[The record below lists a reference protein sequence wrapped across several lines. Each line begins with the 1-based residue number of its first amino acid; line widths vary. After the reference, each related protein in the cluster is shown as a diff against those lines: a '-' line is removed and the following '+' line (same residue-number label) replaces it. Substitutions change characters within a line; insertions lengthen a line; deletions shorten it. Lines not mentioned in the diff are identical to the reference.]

1 MKAAEIKAY
10 LEEKYAFLSGMKIF
24 QWIIFRS
31 ISGFFFF
38 LGAIDKKGYLIIT
51 FPSSASIEKITGEEL
66 KKLII
71 YLASI
76 K

>member
-1 MKAAEIKAY
+1 MR
-10 LEEKYAFLSGMKIF
+10 EEKWTWLSKFCLIV
-24 QWIIFRS
+24 
-31 ISGFFFF
+31 
-38 LGAIDKKGYLIIT
+38 GAIDRKGYLIIT
-51 FPSSASIEKITGEEL
+51 FPSTASIEKINADEL

>member
-1 MKAAEIKAY
+1 MDHFSIDFGV
-10 LEEKYAFLSGMKIF
+10 LFFL
-24 QWIIFRS
+24 
-31 ISGFFFF
+31 

>member
-1 MKAAEIKAY
+1 
-10 LEEKYAFLSGMKIF
+10 LFLFNLFI
-24 QWIIFRS
+24 
-31 ISGFFFF
+31 

-51 FPSSASIEKITGEEL
+51 FPSSASIEKLTGEEL

>member
-1 MKAAEIKAY
+1 MKAAEIKPY
-10 LEEKYAFLSGMKIF
+10 LEEKYAFLSGMNLFDFVLLI
-24 QWIIFRS
+24 QVIY
-31 ISGFFFF
+31 F
-38 LGAIDKKGYLIIT
+38 LGAIDKKGYLLIT
-51 FPSSASIEKITGEEL
+51 FPSSTSIEKLSGEEL

>member
-1 MKAAEIKAY
+1 MKAAEIKSY
-10 LEEKYAFLSGMKIF
+10 LEEKYAFLSGMNMFILI
-24 QWIIFRS
+24 WINIL
-31 ISGFFFF
+31 FF

-51 FPSSASIEKITGEEL
+51 FPSSASIEKLTGEEL